1 MAQHAIEPVEED
13 GHDAVAQRG
22 LGRGVEFPACEDG
35 VGIVARGGEIWRGR
49 REFEVGE
56 VGVEVRLDGGHQ
68 GGAFCVGHGFGRGE
82 RVVEPGIMRVEGG
95 FVGEDDVLIG
105 AGLRWIAGCGSLRAG

>member
-1 MAQHAIEPVEED
+1 MRSRSSTCWISRSASNCMRTRWARAVRGGDDPREERAEPGRARAEGGNMAQHAIEPVEED

-49 REFEVGE
+49 RGFE
-56 VGVEVRLDGGHQ
+56 
-68 GGAFCVGHGFGRGE
+68 GGAG
-82 RVVEPGIMRVEGG
+82 
-95 FVGEDDVLIG
+95 
-105 AGLRWIAGCGSLRAG
+105 